1 MSSYTNSEYNDTMN
15 AQELRHIVASNI
27 KKYRK
32 LNNLTQMALAEMA
45 DISVG
50 YLCDLESGRKWGTP
64 ETIAKL
70 VDSLQIDP
78 YQLFLAETTPDVQPL
93 APVLILLK
101 EKLKSDIDL
110 SFQEIL
116 IECKG

>member
-1 MSSYTNSEYNDTMN
+1 MR
-15 AQELRHIVASNI
+15 QIVASNI

-50 YLCDLESGRKWGTP
+50 YLCELEAGHKWGTP

-78 YQLFLAETTPDVQPL
+78 YQLFVSETTPNMQPL
-93 APVLILLK
+93 APVLILLQ
-101 EKLKSDIDL
+101 EKLKNEIDFCFQDIL
-110 SFQEIL
+110 M
-116 IECKG
+116 ECKG

>member
-1 MSSYTNSEYNDTMN
+1 MR
-15 AQELRHIVASNI
+15 QIVASNI

-32 LNNLTQMALAEMA
+32 LNSLTQLDLAEMA

-70 VDSLQIDP
+70 LDSLQIDP
-78 YQLFLAETTPDVQPL
+78 YQLFVSETTHNMQPL
-93 APVLILLK
+93 APVLILLQ
-101 EKLKSDIDL
+101 EKLKNEIDFCFQDIL
-110 SFQEIL
+110 M
-116 IECKG
+116 ECKG